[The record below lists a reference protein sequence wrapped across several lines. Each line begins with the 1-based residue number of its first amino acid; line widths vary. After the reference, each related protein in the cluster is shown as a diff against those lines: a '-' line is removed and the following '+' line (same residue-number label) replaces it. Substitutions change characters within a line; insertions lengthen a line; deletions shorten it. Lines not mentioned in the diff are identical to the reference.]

1 MEMEKFNVKKYIPYA
16 LAVLSF
22 VLISLIY
29 FYPVL
34 EGKKLQQGDID
45 RHKGMSKEIV
55 DFRKVT
61 GEQTLWTNSMFSGMP
76 SYFISVIFEGNLFI
90 KIHKALQLGLP
101 HPASTVFLYFL
112 GFFILLLVLRINPW
126 LAALGAFAFAFSSYF
141 FIIIEAGHNSKAFA
155 VAYMAPVMAGVILT
169 FRGKYLLGALV
180 TAFFLALELAVNH
193 LQITYYLFMIILVFG
208 IYELVATIR
217 AKSYRHFLRASGV
230 LLVAAILAVGTH
242 ATSLMISADH
252 TKYTTRGTSELTH
265 NKDNQTSGLDR
276 DYITQWSYGVSE
288 SLTLLVPDFMG
299 GASYGDAGEN
309 SNMYEL
315 LMKYRVPRSD
325 ARQIVSQLPLY
336 WGTQPFTSGPVYV
349 GAIVMF
355 LFVLGLFIV
364 RGRLKWWLLT
374 VTVLS
379 LMLSWGQNFMF
390 FTNLFLD
397 YFPMYNKFR
406 AVTMILV
413 MAEFAIPLLAI
424 LALKNIF
431 EKKADSGSVMKGL
444 KYSAMIVGAILL
456 LLIAVPGALFDV
468 SAASDIDY
476 LNNVGF
482 PPEMHDEALS
492 ALHADRISIL
502 RMDAFRSLAF
512 IALAFCLLWLYLKN
526 KLKMT
531 YAAAGLVVLV
541 VIDMWAVN
549 WRYLNQDN
557 FVRKSVVDNPYTPTA
572 ADTEIMRDSE
582 LGFRVLNLTVNPF
595 SDASTSYFHHSIGGY
610 HGAKLERYQE
620 LIDFQIQPEISRIY
634 TMLRSTADASQLNVL
649 MKDMPVLN
657 MLNTKYL
664 IIMSQQG
671 PVPLQNSHALGTS
684 WFVDNYRIVAD
695 ADEEIDAVGDI
706 DPRSTLVVD
715 RRFESLLGGRSFEKD
730 TAGFIRMVDYKPNH
744 LTYEYSANAEQ
755 LAVFSE
761 VYYPNGWT
769 AYIDGEPAEHFRAN
783 FTLRA
788 MVVPAGQHT
797 VEFKFEPVL
806 FARGEGISL
815 ASSILL
821 LLLVAA
827 YAVVEI
833 RKRV

>member
-1 MEMEKFNVKKYIPYA
+1 
-16 LAVLSF
+16 
-22 VLISLIY
+22 
-29 FYPVL
+29 
-34 EGKKLQQGDID
+34 
-45 RHKGMSKEIV
+45 
-55 DFRKVT
+55 
-61 GEQTLWTNSMFSGMP
+61 
-76 SYFISVIFEGNLFI
+76 
-90 KIHKALQLGLP
+90 
-101 HPASTVFLYFL
+101 
-112 GFFILLLVLRINPW
+112 
-126 LAALGAFAFAFSSYF
+126 
-141 FIIIEAGHNSKAFA
+141 
-155 VAYMAPVMAGVILT
+155 
-169 FRGKYLLGALV
+169 
-180 TAFFLALELAVNH
+180 
-193 LQITYYLFMIILVFG
+193 
-208 IYELVATIR
+208 
-217 AKSYRHFLRASGV
+217 
-230 LLVAAILAVGTH
+230 
-242 ATSLMISADH
+242 
-252 TKYTTRGTSELTH
+252 
-265 NKDNQTSGLDR
+265 
-276 DYITQWSYGVSE
+276 
-288 SLTLLVPDFMG
+288 
-299 GASYGDAGEN
+299 
-309 SNMYEL
+309 
-315 LMKYRVPRSD
+315 
-325 ARQIVSQLPLY
+325 
-336 WGTQPFTSGPVYV
+336 
-349 GAIVMF
+349 MF

-364 RGRLKWWLLT
+364 RGRMKWWLLT
-374 VTVLS
+374 VAVLS
-379 LMLSWGQNFMF
+379 LLLSWGQNFMF

-413 MAEFAIPLLAI
+413 IAEFAIPLLAI
-424 LALKNIF
+424 LALKDIF
-431 EKKADSGSVMKGL
+431 ERKTDSGIVMKGL
-444 KYSAMIVGAILL
+444 KYSAIIVGAMLL
-456 LLIAVPGALFDV
+456 LLIAVPGALFDI

-482 PPEMHDEALS
+482 PPEMHAEALS
-492 ALHADRISIL
+492 ALHADRISII
-502 RMDAFRSLAF
+502 RTDSIRSLVY
-512 IALAFCLLWLYLKN
+512 IALAAGLIWFYLKK
-526 KLKMT
+526 KLTMA
-531 YAAAGLVVLV
+531 YVMAGLTLLI
-541 VIDMWAVN
+541 VIDMWSVN

-634 TMLRSTADASQLNVL
+634 TLLRSTADASQLNVL
-649 MKDMPVLN
+649 MQDMPVLN

-684 WFVDNYRIVAD
+684 WFVDNYRIVAN

-715 RRFESLLGGRSFEKD
+715 QRFESLLGGRSFEKD

-744 LTYEYSANAEQ
+744 LTYEYSAGSDQ

-788 MVVPAGQHT
+788 MLVPAGQHT
-797 VEFKFEPVL
+797 VEFKFQPAL